1 MLVCVKSL
9 YKLKGEVM
17 ASEIIEGGGFKIQPL
32 VEGDETGES
41 VSVFHC
47 EMQPGVTTPAPHSHD
62 GFDETVYCLAG
73 KINFVLD
80 GKPRLME
87 SGDLIHVPRGVVHGF
102 AVAGE
107 EPAKLLAISTPGI
120 FYAAYFREMAE
131 ILAAAAGGPPDRAAI
146 AEVMKRHGLTPAVP
160 ARA

>member
-1 MLVCVKSL
+1 
-9 YKLKGEVM
+9 M

-87 SGDLIHVPRGVVHGF
+87 PGDLIHVPRGVVHGF

-107 EPAKLLAISTPGI
+107 EPASSSPSRRPASSTQRTSARWPKSWP
-120 FYAAYFREMAE
+120 
-131 ILAAAAGGPPDRAAI
+131 LPRAAPPT
-146 AEVMKRHGLTPAVP
+146 AQRSPK
-160 ARA
+160 